1 MFSYKSLFLP
11 ASLKYFWFPFPPV
24 SFKHL
29 YSSPG
34 SLGQA
39 KKDLTEF
46 PKHQALGRLLPPCL
60 LRQGRHPLS
69 PTTEGRA
76 CAHTACC
83 CSCPVTG
90 SHNTRAS
97 FLSQP
102 YPGFQWASTLLLPMA
117 SWPQHGCRQAGEEES
132 AGRPPARGHS
142 QHCGKWELGQHC
154 SCAHWPWMEP
164 VYTQTSKALPCH
176 WLWDSE
182 GLLSCAVHL
191 DNLRSQGSTVR
202 EDVST
207 WRHCPSG
214 RLAFYP
220 IFWSTTAS
228 SERTFPWKEAP
239 MLVPDP

>member
-1 MFSYKSLFLP
+1 MFSYESLFLP
-11 ASLKYFWFPFPPV
+11 ASLEYFWFPFPPV

-29 YSSPG
+29 YSPSG

-46 PKHQALGRLLPPCL
+46 PKHQALGRLLLSCL

-69 PTTEGRA
+69 PTMEGRA

-83 CSCPVTG
+83 CSCLVTG
-90 SHNTRAS
+90 SQNTRVS

-102 YPGFQWASTLLLPMA
+102 YPSFQWASTLLLSMA
-117 SWPQHGCRQAGEEES
+117 SWPQHGCRQAGKEEL
-132 AGRPPARGHS
+132 AGRPPAQGHS
-142 QHCGKWELGQHC
+142 QHY
-154 SCAHWPWMEP
+154 SCAHWRWMEP

-182 GLLSCAVHL
+182 GLLSRAVHL

-214 RLAFYP
+214 RLAFYL
-220 IFWSTTAS
+220 IF
-228 SERTFPWKEAP
+228 
-239 MLVPDP
+239 